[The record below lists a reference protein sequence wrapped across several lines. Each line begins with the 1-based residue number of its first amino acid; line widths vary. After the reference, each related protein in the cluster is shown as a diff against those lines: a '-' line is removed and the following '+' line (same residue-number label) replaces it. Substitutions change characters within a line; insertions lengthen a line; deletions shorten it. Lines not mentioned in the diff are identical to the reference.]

1 MECCKW
7 QRVHYDLS
15 LALYFFRGVGR
26 ESEVPLSIFGAR
38 GGGGG
43 GETFQSHHDYIVW
56 NEYSP
61 AKNVRFYFE
70 PVYIFKVQNNKRL

>member
-43 GETFQSHHDYIVW
+43 GETFQSHHDYIV
-56 NEYSP
+56 
-61 AKNVRFYFE
+61 
-70 PVYIFKVQNNKRL
+70 